1 MKKLL
6 LIALLI
12 VGCVFANEEQ
22 SSNVKFNPKT
32 GEIIKSDS
40 TSMKFNPTTGEI
52 IKSDSLV
59 SSPPK
64 VNLFYKKYLLK
75 SLFKNLNK

>member
-12 VGCVFANEEQ
+12 VGTFAEEKQ
-22 SSNVKFNPKT
+22 SSEIKFNPKT

>member
-6 LIALLI
+6 LIALFI
-12 VGCVFANEEQ
+12 VGAFAEEKNL
-22 SSNVKFNPKT
+22 SKIKFDPTT
-32 GEIIKSDS
+32 GEIINSDS
-40 TSMKFNPTTGEI
+40 TSIKFDPKTGKI

-59 SSPPK
+59 SNPPK
-64 VNLFYKKYLLK
+64 VNLYYKKSLLK